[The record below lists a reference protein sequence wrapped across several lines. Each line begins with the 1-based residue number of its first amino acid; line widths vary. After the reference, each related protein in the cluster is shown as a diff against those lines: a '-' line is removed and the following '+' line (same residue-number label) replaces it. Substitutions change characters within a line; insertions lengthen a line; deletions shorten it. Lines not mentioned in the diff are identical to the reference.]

1 MTLWLFRDF
10 VLGGKGRFAVFKIYR
25 VHCFRLVIIMKA
37 NLKCLLCGGSA
48 HLTDFLTRYLGRIKG
63 RDCYITKEEY
73 C

>member
-10 VLGGKGRFAVFKIYR
+10 GFGGNGLFAVFKIYC

-48 HLTDFLTRYLGRIKG
+48 HLTDFLMRYLGRIKG